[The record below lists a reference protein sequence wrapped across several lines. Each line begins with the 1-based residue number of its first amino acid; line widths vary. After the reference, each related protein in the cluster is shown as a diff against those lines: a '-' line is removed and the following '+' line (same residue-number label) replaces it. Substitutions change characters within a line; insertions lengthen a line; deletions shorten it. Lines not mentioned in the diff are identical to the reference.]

1 MSLSISKARTNKN
14 STVSASRSHE
24 TLLTI
29 IKQSSRTNKISFILS
44 YCVQYIN
51 TGIHCDK
58 NYNLII
64 PSFPTKQ
71 KKNIER
77 ADSCRLF
84 PTIIDHRK
92 RSLLRQGYIGDTDAP
107 ITRIYTLST
116 ASKGI
121 PRSCFR
127 RQCFM
132 QRALERGHDL
142 LLLCSLFN
150 PRLLLWSWRE
160 IHKRKVFAVKEN
172 WNTRLQSCHWEA
184 YRDRLHCNL
193 FSHIIIVEDDDFKAI
208 IHLGGGGG

>member
-71 KKNIER
+71 KKKKKYRKSRFLPTLPYHHRSQEAISFTTGLHWRHRRANNTNIYLVNGLER
-77 ADSCRLF
+77 DSPLLF
-84 PTIIDHRK
+84 PATMLYAKGVRK
-92 RSLLRQGYIGDTDAP
+92 GTRPPASLLPVQP
-107 ITRIYTLST
+107 
-116 ASKGI
+116 
-121 PRSCFR
+121 
-127 RQCFM
+127 
-132 QRALERGHDL
+132 
-142 LLLCSLFN
+142 
-150 PRLLLWSWRE
+150 
-160 IHKRKVFAVKEN
+160 AVIVVIVT
-172 WNTRLQSCHWEA
+172 WNS
-184 YRDRLHCNL
+184 
-193 FSHIIIVEDDDFKAI
+193 
-208 IHLGGGGG
+208 